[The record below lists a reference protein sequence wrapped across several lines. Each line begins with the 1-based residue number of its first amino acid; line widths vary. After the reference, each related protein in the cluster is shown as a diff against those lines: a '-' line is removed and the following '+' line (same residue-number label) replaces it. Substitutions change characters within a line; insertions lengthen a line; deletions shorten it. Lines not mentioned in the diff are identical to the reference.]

1 MSARRPGLFHTLLLT
16 VVISTLTTLVIGSML
31 YYTLKRHDETH
42 LQELEGMANQAAEHK
57 AVIASQVMAAASRT
71 ILHSDL
77 SRLQELVS
85 TVQGIEGLRDVMII
99 NRDNVVLAAMNAA
112 QVGQTL
118 QDSTWLSWKVQNREV
133 TQRAE
138 QVNQPVFAV
147 VEPLKDKGETFAW
160 AILVFGV
167 PDHMVALRSPVERLQ
182 ETGRLMA
189 PILVFLLIGVG
200 LAMKLATAG
209 IRKQIQGVM
218 VLALAETKM
227 DPDEAWLPKA
237 S

>member
-1 MSARRPGLFHTLLLT
+1 MSAKRPGLFRALLLT
-16 VVISTLTTLVIGSML
+16 VAISTLTTLVIGSML

-42 LQELEGMANQAAEHK
+42 LQELEGMATQAAEHK
-57 AVIASQVMAAASRT
+57 AVIASQVIAAASRT
-71 ILHSDL
+71 LLHSDL
-77 SRLQELVS
+77 SRLQELVN
-85 TVQGIEGLRDVMII
+85 TVQGIEGLRDVMIV
-99 NRDNVVLAAMNAA
+99 NKDNMVLAAMNTS

-147 VEPLKDKGETFAW
+147 VEPLQDRGETFAW
-160 AILVFGV
+160 AILVFGL
-167 PDHMVALRSPVERLQ
+167 PDRVIALPSPVERLW
-182 ETGRLMA
+182 ETGRLMV

-218 VLALAETKM
+218 DSVLAETNR
-227 DPDEAWLPKA
+227 DHDEEWLPKA